1 LEAPRAAF
9 CAADSRRGC
18 GTESK
23 GHPLTTKP
31 IRARTPL
38 FLLAALVF
46 GTAAAA
52 QLQDPQAP
60 AAQTPP
66 EPQAIFEVHEYRV
79 LGNTVLSNREIDS
92 VLHTLIGDK
101 KTRADIEAA
110 RAALEKAI
118 HDHGYNTVFVELP
131 EQDIADHVI
140 RFQIREVRLH
150 DVRVTGAR
158 HFSQR
163 QILAH
168 LPAATAGSVPNL
180 TALQAQI
187 SDLNAQTAD
196 LNVVPS
202 LKVGQE
208 PDTVDLTLNVNDHLP
223 FHGSLEFNNQNTPQT
238 KPLRMIASLSYGNL
252 FQDFDNV
259 SMQYQS
265 SPQEFK
271 EVKVFAASYASG
283 ALWAGI
289 RPSVYFV
296 DSDSNLAAVSSSGLL
311 GKGYIL
317 GSQLAVPLTDAP
329 GMPQSLTVGAE
340 YKHFLQSVVSAGAAS
355 PVAPDATLDSYLN
368 LSLGYRGTW
377 ASDRLRGTLAT
388 TLNYGPRGAPNA
400 EATSSTGTTDGARY
414 LYLKTDGSVVIPIR
428 EQFQLDLR
436 ATGQYTSKPLILYEE
451 MSMTGVNAVRGYL
464 EAESLADKGV
474 LGSVQLQS
482 PTWRQSKASIGDLFL
497 FYDEGYGRLFD
508 PSPGVAGAL
517 TLRSWGVGVHLLPG
531 KSITGS
537 LTWAD
542 PLASGPNTKRGD
554 SRLLFDVRGAF

>member
-1 LEAPRAAF
+1 M
-9 CAADSRRGC
+9 
-18 GTESK
+18 
-23 GHPLTTKP
+23 TTKP
-31 IRARTPL
+31 IRAKTPL
-38 FLLAALVF
+38 LLIAALVF
-46 GTAAAA
+46 GTATAA

-60 AAQTPP
+60 AAPTPP

-92 VLHTLIGDK
+92 ALHALIGDK
-101 KTRADIEAA
+101 KTLADIEAA
-110 RAALEKAI
+110 KVALEKAI
-118 HDHGYNTVFVELP
+118 HDLGYNTVFVELP
-131 EQDIADHVI
+131 EQDIADHVV

-150 DVRVTGAR
+150 DVGVTGAR
-158 HFSQR
+158 HYSQR

-259 SMQYQS
+259 SVQYQS

-289 RPSVYFV
+289 RPSAYFV

-311 GKGYIL
+311 GKGYIF

-355 PVAPDATLDSYLN
+355 PAAPDASLDSYLN

-400 EATSSTGTTDGARY
+400 EATSSTGTTDGASY

-508 PSPGVAGAL
+508 PSPDVAGAL
-517 TLRSWGVGVHLLPG
+517 TLRSWGVGVHLFPG

>member
-1 LEAPRAAF
+1 M
-9 CAADSRRGC
+9 
-18 GTESK
+18 
-23 GHPLTTKP
+23 P
-31 IRARTPL
+31 IRAKALL
-38 FLLAALVF
+38 FFLAALVF
-46 GTAAAA
+46 GMAAAA
-52 QLQDPQAP
+52 EPQDPQAS
-60 AAQTPP
+60 AAPTPP
-66 EPQAIFEVHEYRV
+66 APQAIFDVHEYRV
-79 LGNTVLSNREIDS
+79 LGNTILSNREIES
-92 VLHTLIGDK
+92 ALHALIGDN
-101 KTRADIEAA
+101 KTPADFEAA

-118 HDHGYNTVFVELP
+118 HDRGYNTVFVELP

-140 RFQIREVRLH
+140 RFQIKEIRLH

-158 HFSQR
+158 HYSQR
-163 QILAH
+163 RILAH

-187 SDLNAQTAD
+187 SDLNAQSTD

-238 KPLRMIASLSYGNL
+238 KPLRMVASLSYGDL

-259 SMQYQS
+259 SVQYQT

-283 ALWAGI
+283 ALWEGM

-311 GKGYIL
+311 GKGYIF
-317 GSQLAVPLTDAP
+317 GSQLALPLTDAP

-340 YKHFLQSVVSAGAAS
+340 YKHFLQSGVSAGSAS
-355 PVAPDATLDSYLN
+355 PAAPDATLDSYLN
-368 LSLGYRGTW
+368 LSLGYKGTW
-377 ASDRLRGTLAT
+377 ASDRWSGTLAT

-400 EATSSTGTTDGARY
+400 AQATSGTGTTDGASY
-414 LYLKTDGSVVIPIR
+414 LYLKTDGSVIIPIP
-428 EQFQLDLR
+428 EQFKLDLR
-436 ATGQYTSKPLILYEE
+436 AAGQYTSKPLILYED

-464 EAESLADKGV
+464 EAESLADKSA

-497 FYDEGYGRLFD
+497 FYDEAYGRLLD
-508 PSPGVAGAL
+508 PPPGVAGAL
-517 TLRSWGVGVHLLPG
+517 TLRSWGLGFHLLPG
-531 KSITGS
+531 KWITGS

-542 PLASGPNTKRGD
+542 PLVSGPNTRRGD

>member
-1 LEAPRAAF
+1 
-9 CAADSRRGC
+9 
-18 GTESK
+18 
-23 GHPLTTKP
+23 LTTRP
-31 IRARTPL
+31 IRAKTL
-38 FLLAALVF
+38 SFFIAALVF
-46 GTAAAA
+46 GMAAAA
-52 QLQDPQAP
+52 EPQAPQAP
-60 AAQTPP
+60 AAPTPP

-79 LGNTVLSNREIDS
+79 LGNTVLSNREIES
-92 VLHTLIGDK
+92 ALHALIGDH
-101 KTRADIEAA
+101 KTLADFEAA

-150 DVRVTGAR
+150 DVRVNGAR
-158 HFSQR
+158 HYSQR

-187 SDLNAQTAD
+187 SDLNAQTTD

-238 KPLRMIASLSYGNL
+238 KPLRMVASLSYGNL

-259 SMQYQS
+259 SVQYQS
-265 SPQEFK
+265 SPQAFK

-283 ALWAGI
+283 ALWEGI
-289 RPSVYFV
+289 RPSAYFV

-311 GKGYIL
+311 GKGYIF

-340 YKHFLQSVVSAGAAS
+340 YKHFLQSVVSAGVAS
-355 PVAPDATLDSYLN
+355 PPAPDAPLDSYLN

-377 ASDRLRGTLAT
+377 ASDRWSGTLAT

-400 EATSSTGTTDGARY
+400 AEATASTATTDGASY
-414 LYLKTDGSVVIPIR
+414 LYLKTDGSVVIPVSG
-428 EQFQLDLR
+428 QFKLDLR
-436 ATGQYTSKPLILYEE
+436 AAGQYTSKPLILYEE

-482 PTWRQSKASIGDLFL
+482 PTWRQSKASIGDLFM

>member
-1 LEAPRAAF
+1 M
-9 CAADSRRGC
+9 
-18 GTESK
+18 
-23 GHPLTTKP
+23 TTKP
-31 IRARTPL
+31 IAAKTPL
-38 FLLAALVF
+38 FFIAVLVF
-46 GTAAAA
+46 GMAAAA
-52 QLQDPQAP
+52 DLQDPQTP
-60 AAQTPP
+60 AAPTLP

-79 LGNTVLSNREIDS
+79 LGNTVLSNREIVS
-92 VLHTLIGDK
+92 ALHAVIGDK
-101 KTRADIEAA
+101 KTLADIEAA

-118 HDHGYNTVFVELP
+118 HDRGYSTVFVELP

-158 HFSQR
+158 HYSQR

-196 LNVVPS
+196 LNVAPS

-208 PDTVDLTLNVNDHLP
+208 PDTVDLALNVIDHLP
-223 FHGSLEFNNQNTPQT
+223 FHGSLELNNQNTPQT
-238 KPLRMIASLSYGNL
+238 KPLRMVASLSYGNL
-252 FQDFDNV
+252 FRDFDNV
-259 SMQYQS
+259 SVQYQS

-271 EVKVFAASYASG
+271 EVKVFATSYASG
-283 ALWAGI
+283 ALWEGI
-289 RPSVYFV
+289 CPSVYFV

-311 GKGYIL
+311 GKGYIF

-355 PVAPDATLDSYLN
+355 PAAPDATLDSYVN

-377 ASDRLRGTLAT
+377 ASDRWRGTLAT
-388 TLNYGPRGAPNA
+388 TLDYGPRGAPNA
-400 EATSSTGTTDGARY
+400 AEATSSTGTPDGASY
-414 LYLKTDGSVVIPIR
+414 LYLKTDGFVVIPIR
-428 EQFQLDLR
+428 EQFKLDLR
-436 ATGQYTSKPLILYEE
+436 AAGQYTSKPLILYEE

-464 EAESLADKGV
+464 EAEALADKGV

-482 PTWRQSKASIGDLFL
+482 STWRQSNASIGDVFL
-497 FYDEGYGRLFD
+497 FYDEGYGRRFD

-517 TLRSWGVGVHLLPG
+517 TLRSWGVGLHLFPE

>member
-1 LEAPRAAF
+1 M
-9 CAADSRRGC
+9 
-18 GTESK
+18 
-23 GHPLTTKP
+23 
-31 IRARTPL
+31 
-38 FLLAALVF
+38 
-46 GTAAAA
+46 AAAA
-52 QLQDPQAP
+52 ELQDPQAP
-60 AAQTPP
+60 AAPTPP

-79 LGNTVLSNREIDS
+79 LGNTVLSNREIES
-92 VLHTLIGDK
+92 ALHALIGDK
-101 KTRADIEAA
+101 KTLADIEAG

-131 EQDIADHVI
+131 DQDMADHVI

-158 HFSQR
+158 HYSER
-163 QILAH
+163 QILKR

-180 TALQAQI
+180 TALQAQV
-187 SDLNAQTAD
+187 SDLNAQTTD

-208 PDTVDLTLNVNDHLP
+208 PDTVDLMLNVNDHLP
-223 FHGSLEFNNQNTPQT
+223 FHGSLDFNNQNTPQT
-238 KPLRMIASLSYGNL
+238 KPLRMVASLSYGNL

-259 SMQYQS
+259 SVQYKS

-271 EVKVFAASYASG
+271 EVKVFAASYASA
-283 ALWAGI
+283 ALWEGI

-311 GKGYIL
+311 GKGYVF

-329 GMPQSLTVGAE
+329 GMPQSLSVGAE

-355 PVAPDATLDSYLN
+355 PAAPDAPLDSYLN

-377 ASDRLRGTLAT
+377 ASDRWHGTLAT

-400 EATSSTGTTDGARY
+400 AEATSSTGTADGASY

-428 EQFQLDLR
+428 EQFKLDLR
-436 ATGQYTSKPLILYEE
+436 AAGQYTGKPLILYEQ

-508 PSPGVAGAL
+508 PLPGAAGAL

-531 KSITGS
+531 KSVTGS

-554 SRLLFDVRGAF
+554 SRLLFDVSGAF